1 MTIYTNSG
9 LAMAME
15 SALGSPKTLTGIS
28 VAAPG
33 VFTGTHDFAIG
44 DYVLLQVEGMK
55 EVNNRVFQVLSVSTT
70 VSFQLEAI
78 DGSGALSTVGFT
90 AFTSGTA
97 TEITFGTAISGVQEF
112 SPSGG
117 DAKFVDITTVHDV
130 NDVQQ
135 VVGATARTYGMTMQ
149 WDPAN
154 AGQVAMQAAFTAM
167 ASKCF
172 KITWPSGRWVAFY
185 GSVGFSGMVGGASQ
199 GVTTTP
205 ASIALKGAPTFG
217 M

>member
-1 MTIYTNSG
+1 MTIYKNSG

-15 SALGSPKTLTGIS
+15 SALGSAKTLTAIS
-28 VAAPG
+28 IAAPG
-33 VFTGTHDFAIG
+33 VFTGTHDFTAG
-44 DYVLLQVEGMK
+44 DFVLLQVEGMK

-97 TEITFGTAISGVQEF
+97 QKITFGTAISGVQDYN
-112 SPSGG
+112 PSGG
-117 DAKFVDITTVHDV
+117 EPKFVDVTTVHDT
-130 NDVQQ
+130 DEVQE
-135 VVGATARTYGMTMQ
+135 VVGSTARMYGLVIQ

-154 AGQVAMQAAFTAM
+154 AGQAAMLAAYTAL

-172 KITWPSGRWVAFY
+172 RITWPSGRWMAFY
-185 GSVGFSGMVGGASQ
+185 GSVGFSGMVGGAKQ

-205 ASIALKGAPTFG
+205 ASIALKGAPTYG
-217 M
+217 L